1 VGFSGGLDESA
12 VTRGRTTM
20 KLRTFGMAAIVAL
33 AFGCTNG
40 SLSAQ
45 VPQWQMPPDSQR
57 CPSKWGTGD
66 QRGSGNLMKPETVLR
81 AAKLIRT
88 GEVFQLGFVLSAD
101 MPLIEPR
108 RFDLHMKRSTT
119 TKPGS
124 RGSNEEIVIT
134 ELGQVGT
141 QFDGFA
147 HQIYGGEYYNCFTQ
161 DDLET
166 GDSGGE
172 LTAGGRQGFAKL
184 GVENAP
190 DMMTRGVLIDIAAL
204 KNVDILPGN
213 YKITPEDLQ
222 QALAREKVTLEPGDA
237 VMINTGW
244 GKLYNTDKV
253 RYLQTSPGIGVEA
266 GEWLV
271 KQNPMLVGADNC
283 CLELRPYA
291 EQKMHLPIHA
301 MFIIANGIHI
311 VENLKLDQLSLAR
324 AYETAYIMEILK
336 IKGGTGS
343 TIAPIAVR

>member
-1 VGFSGGLDESA
+1 
-12 VTRGRTTM
+12 M
-20 KLRTFGMAAIVAL
+20 KTH
-33 AFGCTNG
+33 AFGIAAYFAFVLG
-40 SLSAQ
+40 FGASALHAQ
-45 VPQWQMPPDSQR
+45 VAQWQMPPDSQR
-57 CPSKWGTGD
+57 CPSKWGAGD
-66 QRGSGNLMKPETVLR
+66 QRGSGNLMKPEMVLR

-101 MPLIEPR
+101 MPLLGTR
-108 RFDLHMKRSTT
+108 RFDMHMKRSTT
-119 TKPGS
+119 TKPGT
-124 RGSNEEIVIT
+124 RGENEEIVIT

-161 DDLET
+161 DDLAAG
-166 GDSGGE
+166 GDGDIV
-172 LTAGGRQGFAKL
+172 AGGRQGFSKL
-184 GVENAP
+184 GMENVP
-190 DMMTRGVLIDIAAL
+190 DMMTRGVLIDVAGL
-204 KNVDILPGN
+204 KNVDMLSEN

-253 RYLQTSPGIGVEA
+253 RYLKTSPGIGVEA

-283 CLELRPYA
+283 CLELRPYR
-291 EQKMHLPIHA
+291 EQKMNLPIHA
-301 MFIIANGIHI
+301 MLIIANGIHI
-311 VENLKLDQLSLAR
+311 VENLKLDQLSAAR
-324 AYETAYIMEILK
+324 AYETAYIMEVLK